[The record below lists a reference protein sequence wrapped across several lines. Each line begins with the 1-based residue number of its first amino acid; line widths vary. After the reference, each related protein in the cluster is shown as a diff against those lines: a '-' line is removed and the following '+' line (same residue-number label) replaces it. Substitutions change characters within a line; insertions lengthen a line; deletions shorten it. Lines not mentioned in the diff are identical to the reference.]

1 MAAPFQLLNFPM
13 RKRRH
18 WTPDDIEMVA
28 RLLRG
33 HVAIGT
39 IANQFPNATVS
50 DILEI
55 GKLLG
60 FRKPKYPQDIKVNND
75 VPV

>member
-18 WTPDDIEMVA
+18 WSEDDIALVA

-33 HVAIGT
+33 KVAIGT

-55 GKLLG
+55 GSLLG
-60 FRKPKYPQDIKVNND
+60 FRKPKYPQDIKIEAQG
-75 VPV
+75 